1 MAKILRAGPWW
12 SGTNA
17 NPIVGGGPINVV
29 ADPQGPPFNA
39 APVNRANLNWGSSS
53 EQSKLWGARVV
64 RGDDNTDDAVGLIN
78 FDQPAATSTADSVFL
93 QIQFYWQATSPFRI
107 LQTLSVY
114 GDSGFG
120 DWTVAYE
127 TIEGGSNF
135 FFETIGGEDLGKTKI
150 FPFPE
155 TTLGH
160 AYFYMSVSSSD
171 PDQRLITKLEKSA

>member
-12 SGTNA
+12 TGTNA
-17 NPIVGGGPINVV
+17 NPITGGGPVNVSG
-29 ADPQGPPFNA
+29 DPQSPSNS

-53 EQSKLWGARVV
+53 EQSKLWGARVL
-64 RGDDNTDDAVGLIN
+64 RGDDDPEVDYGLIN
-78 FDQPAATSTADSVFL
+78 FDQPASTTIADSVFL

-127 TIEGGSNF
+127 TIEGGNDF

-150 FPFPE
+150 FTFPE

-171 PDQRLITKLEKSA
+171 PDQKLTTKLEKSA